1 MIRAGWVL
9 QYRLHGV
16 PPADTGKGCNL
27 ESNAGEPGLR
37 IQVEF
42 QMKTPTFPAKILK
55 GISTL
60 RPGTSERPRFEG
72 KPVPRPEE
80 DGFHVPYTWLTIMVT
95 DEFELGHDLEA
106 TVGIGDEKHG
116 LKTRLLNEVIPRLDD
131 PRDKAFFIAAVFASF
146 FRTSL
151 FELWIQQPILFYGE
165 RGVFTKIESTIAV
178 VPSWNVRI
186 DTLIRYLETMGQI
199 AFSNKET
206 APLLI
211 AGKWLIHARQQ
222 HSNETERFFTNYRVL
237 ETLAY
242 SSAKEYSKK
251 ERKKINRN
259 LDTLEE
265 LALERS
271 GELAE
276 FVKGVRNRIID
287 VPIAEK
293 FAKLAQE
300 LFPVEAEKDIGNFK
314 AIKDIRDALV
324 HGTKGQ
330 VPREFRG
337 KNVIQVV
344 AELAHRY
351 FLTASSRALG
361 IKVQVKIPDN
371 FLEPPLTISAHFGV
385 ILPSRSDE

>member
-1 MIRAGWVL
+1 MATGIKAAMPGGCPKVLLGIGSDQDSDKGEERMIRAGWVL

-16 PPADTGKGCNL
+16 PPAGTGKSCNL
-27 ESNAGEPGLR
+27 EIAAGEPGLR
-37 IQVEF
+37 IQIEF
-42 QMKTPTFPAKILK
+42 QMMTATFPAMIIK
-55 GISTL
+55 GVSTL
-60 RPGTSERPRFEG
+60 RPGTRERTRLEG

-95 DEFELGHDLEA
+95 DEFDLGHELEA
-106 TVGIGDEKHG
+106 TVGIGDEKNE
-116 LKTRLLNEVIPRLDD
+116 LKTRLLKEVMPQLDD
-131 PRDKAFFIAAVFASF
+131 PRDKAFFIAAVFASL
-146 FRTSL
+146 FRASL

-165 RGVFTKIESTIAV
+165 RGVFTKIDSTIAV
-178 VPSWNVRI
+178 VPSGNVPI
-186 DTLIRYLETMGQI
+186 DSLIRYLETMGQI
-199 AFSNKET
+199 AFSNKDT

-242 SSAKEYSKK
+242 SSAKESSKK

-259 LDTLEE
+259 LDTLEQ

-276 FVKGVRNRIID
+276 FVKGIRKRIID

-293 FAKLAQE
+293 FAELAQE
-300 LFPVEAEKDIGNFK
+300 LFPVEAEQDIRNFK

-337 KNVIQVV
+337 KNVIQAVD
-344 AELAHRY
+344 ELAHRY
-351 FLTASSRALG
+351 FLTASSRAL
-361 IKVQVKIPDN
+361 
-371 FLEPPLTISAHFGV
+371 
-385 ILPSRSDE
+385 